1 MTTLQGAFMVLDLGT
16 PNVKYFWKGQEL
28 QGVVKMFVY
37 KGTSVT
43 LTVQDKTL
51 IPYAEMKEYGLKIK
65 EVK

>member
-1 MTTLQGAFMVLDLGT
+1 MVTLQGSFMILDLGT

-28 QGVVKMFVY
+28 QGIIKVFVY

-43 LTVQDKTL
+43 VSVLDKTL
-51 IPYAEMKEYGLKIK
+51 IPYSEMKEYGLKIK